1 MSSDDIFQLIV
12 LAVLLFL
19 SAFFSSPYPTVVVNT
34 LCWSAPFILR
44 IFFHKLY
51 LFQYMSPVYMV
62 LHYVHLETDWMG
74 IRQKILIFAIV
85 TTIVLIVASVRRYRI
100 R

>member
-1 MSSDDIFQLIV
+1 
-12 LAVLLFL
+12 
-19 SAFFSSPYPTVVVNT
+19 
-34 LCWSAPFILR
+34 
-44 IFFHKLY
+44 
-51 LFQYMSPVYMV
+51 MSPVYMV

-85 TTIVLIVASVRRYRI
+85 TTIVLIVASVQRYRI